1 MPSEVSLNK
10 KLLGTPGG
18 QSSRSP
24 KNDSA
29 DVENPDSYKYEAPK
43 RNYDEKKAYH
53 DPAFQDYQYA

>member
-10 KLLGTPGG
+10 KLLGTPVD

-29 DVENPDSYKYEAPK
+29 DVENPNSYKYEAPK
-43 RNYDEKKAYH
+43 RNYDGKKAHH
-53 DPAFQDYQYA
+53 DPAF